1 MNLSLGEFQATA
13 AKALRGAG
21 YSWGMSAE
29 GANVCRSLA
38 AMGIDP
44 SRNLL
49 RLLAVVDDLG
59 IAGLRPDHAWATT
72 SGRICPLSIGAA
84 LSDEP
89 PTTTL
94 TFEGVVE
101 PILLIP
107 SLATLASDE
116 RGFDMRWEGGSL
128 QIGVDGPEVW
138 AVPPAADVI
147 IEAGPAPEHSPDR
160 ATRIDVPNDTLE
172 LLNAFAHRTYA
183 PATEASRQAGAGAG
197 TNDND

>member
-29 GANVCRSLA
+29 GANVCRALA

-49 RLLAVVDDLG
+49 RLLAFVDDVG
-59 IAGLRPDHAWATT
+59 IEGLRPAHDWATT
-72 SGRICPLSIGAA
+72 SGRVCPLCIGAA

-94 TFEGVVE
+94 VLAAVVE

-107 SLATLASDE
+107 SLATLATNQ
-116 RGFDMRWEGGSL
+116 RGFEMRWEGGSIL
-128 QIGVDGPEVW
+128 VGVDGPEIW
-138 AVPPAADVI
+138 AVPPVADVT
-147 IEAGPAPEHSPDR
+147 IEAAEAPERRPDR
-160 ATRIDVPNDTLE
+160 ATRIDVANDTLE
-172 LLNAFAHRTYA
+172 RLNAFAHRTYA

-197 TNDND
+197 TTDND

>member
-29 GANVCRSLA
+29 GANACRALA

-49 RLLAVVDDLG
+49 RLLALVDDIG
-59 IAGLRPDHAWATT
+59 ITGLRPDQDWTTT
-72 SGRICPLSIGAA
+72 SGRVCPLSIGAA
-84 LSDEP
+84 ISDEP
-89 PTTTL
+89 PAGSL
-94 TFEGVVE
+94 RLPGVIE

-116 RGFDMRWEGGSL
+116 RGFEMQWEGGSI
-128 QIGVDGPEVW
+128 QVGIDGPEVW
-138 AVPPAADVI
+138 AVPPVADVI
-147 IEAGPAPEHSPDR
+147 IDAAAAPARRPDR
-160 ATRIDVPNDTLE
+160 ATRIDVANDTLE
-172 LLNAFAHRTYA
+172 QLNAFAHRTYA

-197 TNDND
+197 TTDND